1 MVIPEDSD
9 NAIVDALREI
19 TESLDRSTATLNRIA
34 DHYDKIV
41 PVMKEN
47 ADTIA
52 EANRDNRS
60 PLDKVYESVFGEPET
75 TN

>member
-60 PLDKVYESVFGEPET
+60 PLDKVYESVFGELET